1 MQAMQVDLIDYEH
14 GISALD
20 SGFAR
25 PRLDAIHLMVEN
37 GGVAVIDTGVN
48 ASVPLVLAA
57 LAAKGLTP
65 DDVDYVILTHIH
77 LDHAGG
83 AGALMAHCRNAR
95 LTVHPRGARH
105 MIEPSRLWQATVDV
119 YGLEAAQR
127 SYGAIVPVPTERVI
141 ETAEGY
147 RLELRGRE
155 LTFLDTPGHARHHV
169 CIRDLRSGHL
179 FVGDCFGL
187 VYTELTQDGR
197 QHVFPTASPSQFDPE
212 VLKRTVQRIA
222 GLAPEAVYLT
232 HYGQVRDV
240 MRIADDLLRLI
251 DAHVAMAE
259 AVKASGARGP
269 ERHALLKRGVREIIA
284 DEALMQGWRISPA
297 ALTELFS
304 VDDEL
309 NAQGLAIWLDSR

>member
-1 MQAMQVDLIDYEH
+1 MQIDLIDYEH

-25 PRLDAIHLMVEN
+25 PRLGAIHILVEN

-65 DDVDYVILTHIH
+65 NDVDYIVLTHIH

-83 AGALMAHCRNAR
+83 AGALMTVCPNAR

-105 MIEPSRLWQATVDV
+105 MIDPSRLWQATVDV
-119 YGLEAAQR
+119 YGLAAAQR
-127 SYGAIVPVPTERVI
+127 SYGAIVPVPAERVI
-141 ETAEGY
+141 ETAEGH

-169 CIRDLRSGHL
+169 CIRDAGSGHF

-197 QHVFPTASPSQFDPE
+197 QHVFPTSSPSQFEPE
-212 VLKRTVQRIA
+212 VLKRTVKRIA
-222 GLAPEAVYLT
+222 DCLPGAVYLT

-240 MRIADDLLRLI
+240 QRIADDLVRLI
-251 DAHVAMAE
+251 DAHVTMAE
-259 AVKASGARGP
+259 AVQESGVRGQ
-269 ERHALLKRGVREIIA
+269 ERQVLLKRGVREIIS

-297 ALTELFS
+297 ALKDLFS
-304 VDDEL
+304 IDDDL
-309 NAQGLAIWLDSR
+309 NAQGLAIWLDGR